1 MSIVTI
7 NGVALD
13 TLYADPTDL
22 TGVFSAPPA
31 EWQSVA
37 IPYRPGVFLTRAAPQ
52 VGARVLEIQ
61 VLLRGT
67 DAADAEDKLQDL
79 KALVYA
85 RASTIEFDW
94 MINPARLYIGYCQA
108 VEASFFAVGITGWL
122 TVSLSFL
129 LLDPYAVESA
139 QQSVTVTPT
148 ASASIMVGTAPTEA
162 IVTVSGAATNPTVI
176 WRDYT
181 GTELGRIETTLTLAA
196 ADALV
201 IDAREGGSVVVTRSG
216 TPENGLQ
223 YVSNATYTFPVI
235 PLSAV
240 DPVTPTWATVNSSGG
255 SSMNVVYSRMYL

>member
-37 IPYRPGVFLTRAAPQ
+37 IPYRPGVFLTRASPQ

-67 DAADAEDKLQDL
+67 DAADAEEKLQDL

-181 GTELGRIETTLTLAA
+181 GAELGRIETTLTLAA
-196 ADALV
+196 ADTLI
-201 IDAREGGSVVVTRSG
+201 IDAREGGSVVVTRTG
-216 TPENGLQ
+216 TPENGLH

-240 DPVTPTWATVNSSGG
+240 DPATPTWATVNSSGG